1 MAASDPVPVL
11 GVPPT
16 PVVPAK
22 YLTRILEDSH
32 ARTRALVT
40 SLAPGDLMGP
50 QLDIVNP
57 PLWEVGHVTWFHEKF
72 VLRGLDGR
80 TPWIENVDALYDS
93 MAIQHADRWTLPL
106 PDLGRTLEYM
116 NDVRDALTERIENRE
131 PGEADAYLHRLTVF
145 HADMHNE
152 AMTYTRQA
160 LGLAAPP
167 FLSDFDA
174 SANLAG
180 PLPGDIEVPGSI
192 HRLGAEPGE
201 GFAFDNEKWA
211 HPVEVAPF
219 AISRAPVTNAEFAAF
234 VDDGGY
240 DEPRH
245 WSEAG
250 WRWRKSTNSEA
261 PVYWRHDGTGWQSR
275 RFDRWQPLP
284 PHEPVMHVNWY
295 EADAWCRWAG
305 RRLPLETEWEVAA
318 SREPDGNGGLTDHRR
333 RYPWGNPLPD
343 RARANLD
350 YNFGRLLDV
359 AALAAGD
366 SALGCRQML
375 GSVWE
380 WTASP
385 FAPFADFSPDAYLEY
400 SEPWFPEARPVL
412 RGGAWTSCA
421 RMLNNTHRNFFTPE
435 RRDIFAGF
443 RTCAL

>member
-1 MAASDPVPVL
+1 M
-11 GVPPT
+11 
-16 PVVPAK
+16 VPAK

-40 SLAPGDLMGP
+40 SLAPDDLMGP

-72 VLRGLDGR
+72 VLRALDSR
-80 TPWIENVDALYDS
+80 TPWIKNSDALYDS
-93 MAIQHADRWTLPL
+93 MAIQHADRWTMPL
-106 PDLGRTLEYM
+106 PDLDGTLEYM
-116 NDVRDALTERIENRE
+116 NDVRDALTKRIENRE
-131 PGEADAYLHRLTVF
+131 PSEVDAYLHRLTVF

-152 AMTYTRQA
+152 AMTYTRQT
-160 LGLAAPP
+160 LGLAVPP
-167 FLSDFDA
+167 FLPEFDA
-174 SANLAG
+174 SADPAG

-201 GFAFDNEKWA
+201 GFAFDNEKWV

-219 AISRAPVTNAEFAAF
+219 AISRAPVTNLEYAAF

-250 WRWRKSTNSEA
+250 WRWRESTNSEA
-261 PVYWRHDGTGWQSR
+261 PVYWRYNSTGWQSR
-275 RFDRWQPLP
+275 RFDHWQPLL

-318 SREPDGNGGLTDHRR
+318 SREPDGDCGLTDHRR
-333 RYPWGNPLPD
+333 RYPWGNALPD
-343 RARANLD
+343 RTRANLD

-380 WTASP
+380 WTASS

-400 SEPWFPEARPVL
+400 SEPWFSEARPVL